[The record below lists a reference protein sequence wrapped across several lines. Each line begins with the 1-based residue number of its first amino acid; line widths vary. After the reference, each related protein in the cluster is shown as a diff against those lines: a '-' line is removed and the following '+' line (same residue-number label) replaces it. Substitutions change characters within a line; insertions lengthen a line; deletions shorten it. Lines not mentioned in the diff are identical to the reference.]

1 MTNESSALLVIM
13 SRILEYPN
21 DDFFEE
27 RPIIEKFVNKQIH
40 IETHRKEILERIDPL
55 FEMGQKKLQELYV
68 ETFDYKEKT
77 SLYLTAH
84 ELGDS
89 RKRGAALIKLQ
100 KLICEGGFE
109 YEGKE
114 LADYIPMLLELLAV
128 APEED
133 NFIRL
138 RRRMSYAIHRLLN
151 NLPRSNPYHK
161 AIDLLM
167 MFVFTAPEKE
177 EIALLE
183 NEREEADLD
192 ELPYPVMYR

>member
-1 MTNESSALLVIM
+1 MTNDASAIIVIM
-13 SRILEYPN
+13 SRILDYPN
-21 DDFFEE
+21 DEFFKE
-27 RPIIEKFVNKQIH
+27 RSIIEEFVKAH
-40 IETHRKEILERIDPL
+40 ISSEEIRNEIEARIFPL
-55 FEMGQKKLQELYV
+55 FKMEQKELQELYV

-114 LADYIPMLLELLAV
+114 LADYIPMLLELVAA
-128 APEED
+128 APEHE
-133 NFIRL
+133 NFNRL
-138 RRRMSYAIHRLLN
+138 SQRLSFAIQRLLN
-151 NLPRSNPYHK
+151 NLSDSNPYYK

-167 MFVFTAPEKE
+167 MFVFEVPGKE
-177 EIALLE
+177 ELILLE